1 MSSLDDLL
9 EIHLLEMMG
18 EELMYE
24 NITKIVSLKKRIL
37 SGRCKRKHRYW
48 IGLHD
53 ILRRRLQQGDYHNLV
68 QELQLDSQRFHS
80 YIRIS

>member
-1 MSSLDDLL
+1 MSYLDDLL

-48 IGLHD
+48 VHD
-53 ILRRRLQQGDYHNLV
+53 ILRRRLQQGAYHNLV